1 MDKQLLE
8 AILEYNLNL
17 LQLEMPV
24 QALRRVMSKPGFRDR
39 WLKVFKHY
47 KLQGK
52 SPAEARELANGILG
66 VH

>member
-1 MDKQLLE
+1 MNKQLLE
-8 AILEYNLNL
+8 SILEYNLNL

-24 QALRRVMSKPGFRDR
+24 QALRKVMAKPGFRDR

>member
-1 MDKQLLE
+1 MNKQLLE
-8 AILEYNLNL
+8 AIVEYNLNL

-24 QALRRVMSKPGFRDR
+24 QALRKVMAKPGFRDR